1 MPIKHKII
9 ISKRSYFFQNLE
21 LAQKME
27 PRSSPPQ
34 KIIRA
39 TIGQDLL
46 ILDANYLYPFP
57 ILGSARRH
65 LKSNKVNNSLN
76 IK

>member
-1 MPIKHKII
+1 
-9 ISKRSYFFQNLE
+9 
-21 LAQKME
+21 ME

-34 KIIRA
+34 KIILA

-46 ILDANYLYPFP
+46 IMDANYLYPFL

-65 LKSNKVNNSLN
+65 LKSNKVDNSLN